1 MSVEQRHDSEP
12 PHHRSTLT
20 GARNDNSSLFS
31 LDLIRR
37 AEAVAA
43 RMPREEDEPGLI
55 DLEALAALAKSTP
68 SRADR
73 APLVVSASASLFAT
87 TPASLP
93 PSILAT
99 PTRVAAPSLTPPNFA
114 QRRAP
119 VLLAMGA
126 VVGVSLAVA
135 AFLSMQA
142 GSAPQRISAAEAS
155 VVAVA
160 TASPAVPTATPIA
173 AAPAPAA
180 PILAVTPGE
189 RAPAKSA
196 AKPVTPSK
204 TPRAVVSRAE
214 AKEPAP
220 KEETRP
226 AAPVCDLTCQMERA
240 VAATK

>member
-1 MSVEQRHDSEP
+1 MSVEQRHDSERP
-12 PHHRSTLT
+12 NHRSTLT

-37 AEAVAA
+37 AEAAA
-43 RMPREEDEPGLI
+43 TRAPCEEDEPGII
-55 DLEALAALAKSTP
+55 DLDALAKSAS
-68 SRADR
+68 SRVDR
-73 APLVVSASASLFAT
+73 APLVVSASAGLFAA

-93 PSILAT
+93 PSILTMPT
-99 PTRVAAPSLTPPNFA
+99 PVASLTSPPPTFA

-126 VVGVSLAVA
+126 VVGVALAVA

-142 GSAPQRISAAEAS
+142 GAAPQRLSVGEAS
-155 VVAVA
+155 APAPA
-160 TASPAVPTATPIA
+160 TASPDLPIA
-173 AAPAPAA
+173 AAPAKAA
-180 PILAVTPGE
+180 EVVAVTPGE
-189 RAPAKSA
+189 REPATAKASA
-196 AKPVTPSK
+196 KAA
-204 TPRAVVSRAE
+204 TPRRSPGAAVSRAE
-214 AKEPAP
+214 AKDPAP